1 MTPSPPRF
9 YSLILII
16 TLAKLLMN
24 TARRMAYP
32 FAPAFAR
39 GLGVELA
46 TITSIIALNQATAVL
61 GPVGASFAN
70 RHGNRRII
78 LVSLVML
85 SFGCLAAGLIPLY
98 GALVLALF
106 FAGLAKS
113 IFDPSFQAFLGTH
126 VPFEQRGKFI
136 GFTEL
141 AWAGATLVGI
151 PLAGMTI
158 QAASYQTPF
167 LVIGIITAAC
177 FGLISV

>member
-61 GPVGASFAN
+61 GPVGRPLPIGTATAASFW
-70 RHGNRRII
+70 
-78 LVSLVML
+78 
-85 SFGCLAAGLIPLY
+85 
-98 GALVLALF
+98 
-106 FAGLAKS
+106 
-113 IFDPSFQAFLGTH
+113 FL
-126 VPFEQRGKFI
+126 
-136 GFTEL
+136 
-141 AWAGATLVGI
+141 W
-151 PLAGMTI
+151 
-158 QAASYQTPF
+158 
-167 LVIGIITAAC
+167 
-177 FGLISV
+177 